1 MTTIARLSGKL
12 AAALEVAIK
21 ILAISALV
29 VLICTVFFQV
39 ARRTLTN
46 QSFIEIEELSIVLA
60 AWLAFL
66 TIPYAVRKQVHVRIE
81 VFIEKLP
88 FGARNT
94 LELLINLII
103 LAATLICVYYGYQL
117 AGRKI
122 RVPMTV
128 LPIHQGFWFYSFPVG
143 MAVAS
148 LFMLDNIIQ
157 VLHRFQTRESY
168 KLVNPLTDAGVA
180 SLAVADSPEKQED

>member
-1 MTTIARLSGKL
+1 MTTIARLIGKV
-12 AAALEVAIK
+12 AAALEAVIK
-21 ILAISALV
+21 VLAISVLV

-46 QSFIEIEELSIVLA
+46 KPFVEIEELSIVLA

-66 TIPYAVRKQVHVRIE
+66 TVPYAVRKKVHVRIE

-88 FGARNT
+88 FGVRNT
-94 LELLINLII
+94 LELVINLAI

-128 LPIHQGFWFYSFPVG
+128 LPIHQGFWFYSFPLG
-143 MAVAS
+143 MGAAS
-148 LFMLDNIIQ
+148 LFMIDNVIQ
-157 VLHRFQTRESY
+157 ILHRFQTREDY
-168 KLVNPLTDAGVA
+168 KPADPLTDAGVA
-180 SLAVADSPEKQED
+180 GLTTADLMEKKEE